1 MVGFLRFN
9 KILTRR
15 TMICAFLFYFDIEF
29 NKPSFSIPYG
39 DLNHDKKV
47 NK

>member
-9 KILTRR
+9 TKILTRR
-15 TMICAFLFYFDIEF
+15 TMICASLFYFIEF
-29 NKPSFSIPYG
+29 IKSNLSG